1 MTQQASYSNLRQ
13 HQDLSPHQLIY
24 DFRLYKYL
32 RRSSDDFKYKVR
44 QAWTELGQAQL
55 IFGLVTINYIFHLS
69 PHQLIYDFRLTIM
82 RNNFWIEMKD
92 KKDVIYLKAL
102 FFFTVS
108 VEFSAPFNLLRKSS

>member
-24 DFRLYKYL
+24 DFRL
-32 RRSSDDFKYKVR
+32 
-44 QAWTELGQAQL
+44 
-55 IFGLVTINYIFHLS
+55 
-69 PHQLIYDFRLTIM
+69 TIM
-82 RNNFWIEMKD
+82 RNNFWIDMKD

-108 VEFSAPFNLLRKSS
+108 VEFSAPCNLLRKSS